1 MKERQDHSFIG
12 RKTSD
17 LETLLSRSASLEDF
31 LEKGEDSFVDA
42 DFISLLGAVFEK
54 KKLTKATLAKRS
66 GMSEVYVH
74 QLFGGRRMPSRDR
87 LLCLCIGMGAS
98 LQETQ
103 ELLRRNKDAMLYARS
118 RRDAVIEYGIL
129 HRMDLYQVNDMLFKN
144 GEKTL
149 I

>member
-1 MKERQDHSFIG
+1 MERQDHPSIR

-17 LETLLSRSASLEDF
+17 LETLLSRSDSLEGF
-31 LEKGEDSFVDA
+31 LEKGEGSFVES
-42 DFISLLGAVFEK
+42 DFISLLGSIFEEK
-54 KKLTKATLAKRS
+54 QLTKANLAKRS
-66 GMSEVYVH
+66 GISEVYVH
-74 QLFGGRRMPSRDR
+74 QLFGGRRTPSRDR

-98 LQETQ
+98 LKETQ